1 MIKAATLIKRKPGFS
16 VADFQ
21 DYWLNEHPKVVTALP
36 GIRRYHQSHPLP
48 GGYRKGELIY
58 DGVAEV
64 WADDTAAFREM
75 STSPAYEAVIADE
88 AVFIDRGAMVLL
100 LVTEHVIKDGPIPRG
115 GVKNI
120 EFVRHKAGM
129 AIPAFQRY
137 WREVHG
143 PIAAEIPM
151 IRRYVQ
157 SHTRLAGYDR
167 TPPPAFDGL
176 AITWFKSVAA
186 MREAATTPAYRRTR
200 ADEANFIATDRDPP
214 FIITKEH
221 VIVG

>member
-21 DYWLNEHPKVVTALP
+21 AYWLGEHPKVVTALP
-36 GIRRYHQSHPLP
+36 GIRRYVQSHALP
-48 GGYRKGELIY
+48 GGYAKGELIY

-64 WADDTAAFREM
+64 WADDTAAFRAM
-75 STSPAYEAVIADE
+75 SASPAYPAVVADE
-88 AVFIDRGAMVLL
+88 AVFIDRSAMVLL
-100 LVTEHVIKDGPIPRG
+100 LVAEHVIKDGPVPPD

-120 EFVRHKAGM
+120 EFVSHKAGM
-129 AIPAFQRY
+129 AIPTFQRY

-143 PIAAEIPM
+143 PIAAEIPT
-151 IRRYVQ
+151 IRRYLQ

-167 TPPPAFDGL
+167 APPPAFDGL
-176 AITWFKSVAA
+176 AITWFESVAA

-200 ADEANFIATDRDPP
+200 ADEANFIATDQDPP